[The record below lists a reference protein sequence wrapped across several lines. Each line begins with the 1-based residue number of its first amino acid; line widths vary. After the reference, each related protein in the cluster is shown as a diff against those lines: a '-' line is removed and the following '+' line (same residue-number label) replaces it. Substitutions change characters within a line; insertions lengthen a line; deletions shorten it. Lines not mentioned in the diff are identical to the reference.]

1 GQQPTNTP
9 AGTTISPAVTVRIVD
24 PYNNLTNST
33 ASVSLAMGSNPSGGT
48 LSGTTTKAAVAG
60 VATFSDLSI
69 DKKGIGYTLL
79 ASSSGLTGATSNAFN
94 ITGAPATHFSVV
106 ASMDPVTAGSA
117 FSVTVTALDGNNNVV
132 SDYTGTVHFTSSDS
146 GAGRVLPADYTFT
159 VNGVI
164 SDNGVHTF
172 TNGVTLV
179 TAGSQTITVTDTVA
193 SPTVSG
199 SATVTVNAAGADH
212 IVVIAGSGQ
221 SATVNTAF
229 A

>member
-1 GQQPTNTP
+1 AAHQGAAWPSQDVPVTLKTAGSQTISASETDCGNTISGSTTVTVNPAAADHLAFGQQPTNTP

-33 ASVSLAMGSNPSGGT
+33 ASVSLAMGSNPSGGPLT
-48 LSGTTTKAAVAG
+48 GPTPQAAVAG

-79 ASSSGLTGATSNAFN
+79 ATTSGLTGATSNAFN

-146 GAGRVLPADYTFT
+146 GSGRVLPADYT
-159 VNGVI
+159 
-164 SDNGVHTF
+164 
-172 TNGVTLV
+172 
-179 TAGSQTITVTDTVA
+179 
-193 SPTVSG
+193 
-199 SATVTVNAAGADH
+199 
-212 IVVIAGSGQ
+212 
-221 SATVNTAF
+221 
-229 A
+229 